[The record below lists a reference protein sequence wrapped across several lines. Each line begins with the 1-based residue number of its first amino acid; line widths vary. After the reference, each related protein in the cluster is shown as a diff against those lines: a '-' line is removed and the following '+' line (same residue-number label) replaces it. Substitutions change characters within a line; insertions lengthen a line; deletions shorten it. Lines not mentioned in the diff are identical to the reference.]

1 MGKQAW
7 TGCAVGLCFVLA
19 VGCSTLDLDLSF
31 FGLNND
37 GNERVLTGSLEGV
50 AKSTQA
56 TLTQVGFTATQ
67 TRNGDT
73 IRIASKTAGGKSF
86 TVVLKSARG
95 PSGEETTRVRIEW
108 DGEGDQQI
116 GLQLL
121 GQIET
126 AAKR

>member
-7 TGCAVGLCFVLA
+7 MACAVGLCFVLV
-19 VGCSTLDLDLSF
+19 VGCSTLDLAGLF
-31 FGLNND
+31 ALNND
-37 GNERVLTGSLEGV
+37 GNERVITGSLEGV
-50 AKSTQA
+50 AKSTQSA
-56 TLTQVGFTATQ
+56 LTQVGFTAIQ

-95 PSGEETTRVRIEW
+95 PNGEETTRVRIEW

-121 GQIET
+121 AQIET
-126 AAKR
+126 AARR